1 MKRFLLISLAFVTL
15 SSCNQDEIDRL
26 KKENSELAE
35 IAIKKD
41 SSINEMLGTFNEIE
55 DNLAEIRMREKMV
68 EINTEVNPEDPGKF
82 DRTQQIQEDIQMINM
97 LLEENRKMIESLNAK
112 LKSSELKVDEF
123 RTMVKRLNAQIA
135 EKNKQI
141 ADLRTQLKTKN
152 YEVDSLTVIIDT
164 LAIANQRQQKKI
176 EEKIA
181 DINTAYYAYG
191 TVDELVEAGILK
203 LEGGFLGF
211 GKKSLLKD
219 DFNKEYFSK
228 IDWTQQKS
236 FLIYA
241 DDAKLITTHP
251 PSSYEFKGAED
262 KVDSLVITSPQDFW
276 QTSKYAVIL
285 VEQK

>member
-1 MKRFLLISLAFVTL
+1 MNRFLILFLAIAMFT
-15 SSCNQDEIDRL
+15 SCNQEEIDRL
-26 KKENSELAE
+26 KQENTQLTD

-97 LLEENRKMIESLNAK
+97 LLEENKKMIASLNSK

-123 RTMVKRLNAQIA
+123 RTMVKRLNAQLS

-141 ADLRTQLKTKN
+141 AELRTELRTMN
-152 YEVDSLTVIIDT
+152 YEVDSLNTVIDT
-164 LAIANQRQQKKI
+164 LALANQRQKRNI

-181 DINTAYYAYG
+181 NINTAYYAYG
-191 TVDELVEAGILK
+191 TEEELIDAGILK
-203 LEGGFLGF
+203 QEGGFLGF
-211 GKKSLLKD
+211 GKKNFLKD
-219 DFNKEYFSK
+219 DFNKNYFSK

-241 DDAKLITTHP
+241 DEAELITTHP
-251 PSSYEFKGAED
+251 PSSYEFKGTD
-262 KVDSLVITSPQDFW
+262 QKVDSLVITSPEDFW
-276 QTSKYAVIL
+276 QTSKYAIIL
-285 VEQK
+285 VKQK